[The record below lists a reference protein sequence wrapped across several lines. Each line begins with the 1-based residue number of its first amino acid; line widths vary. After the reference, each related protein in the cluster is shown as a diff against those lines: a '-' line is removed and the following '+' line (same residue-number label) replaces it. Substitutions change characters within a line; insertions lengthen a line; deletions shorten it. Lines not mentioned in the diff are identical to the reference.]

1 MQEDI
6 TKTLSNVLKLMLIS
20 ILLVAWN
27 QEEAE
32 AQTQARATIIG
43 IPQIL
48 PSPYISDFEQN
59 VFAGNYQVQLNI
71 TGPGPVDVRF
81 NVRVTLDSEVLVN
94 ETSLPTTF
102 DSGMHILSPF
112 PNFVQFELTTPEI
125 LENLPGNR
133 FRQAFQAGTFPEG
146 NYRITIEPEIV
157 GSSVPGIEGIA
168 NFMVRF
174 PQPPTLVSPSNG
186 ESISPTVTTPVFSWS
201 PVMGPPGMMV
211 EYEFLLVELFDGQ
224 NPSEAIVSNR
234 EHASAVSVGT
244 TMLPY
249 TASYLPLEEGKTYA
263 WQVTAQD
270 VNGDIPINNEGRS
283 EVRVFTYGS
292 EEEDEDDQLT
302 LVEPE
307 MTLEP
312 IPVQIPTTTISGT
325 VEFQFRPSEGFQSNG
340 PVNSNSS
347 FNLSGTNNTGVQT
360 ALDDPNYSMEDANY
374 SGNLYDGLGNQNQDS
389 NQEQI
394 SIDAEVPVY
403 GGGDTGNVQIQDFG
417 QASGNIQDQL
427 AEISD
432 NMLTHPIA
440 GANVKAMVD
449 VDGTDKVIAS
459 TTANEE
465 GAYTLSF
472 APSELDRLLGDSN
485 ESDSD
490 SGTSLLGNQQDQ
502 DQTINLQNTDTPA
515 SQLQDTEL
523 AVASVEIVV
532 DSPYFTFSEEKTV
545 IVSTNNA
552 RTYNAGAI
560 TGTAL
565 TYRLNPVVQDRE
577 DDEPIS
583 EATVEIYRQEE
594 WYDVVP
600 ALQQEGWPMTN
611 QQEETRNFNGKTY
624 VKVAE
629 ASASGQITRLFP
641 RKTGST
647 DRYMVRVNARG
658 YNSITTHFS
667 ASPDL
672 GEFESATVEKV
683 YELQKAP
690 PMVEGRVVR
699 RDNQA
704 PIKNAIVTL
713 QPPPHQQNPGIT
725 LYPRVAVTDSDG
737 RFTLTGIQAYPEPY
751 NLIIQSA
758 KTETYEEEILL
769 DERGMIVQRDPIM
782 LDPTLITVVGRIQN
796 DQSENIANATVKWQN
811 GGSPVQTD
819 QQGRF
824 VTANTRGSHLLQ
836 IRKIGH
842 TDLDTSITVEITED
856 PDFELDLNQTSQ
868 NWSADDVSNF
878 SNTTN
883 EWANSVMNTESFQ
896 TGEESEDFSFASL
909 GYSGNASNS
918 FNIDQNFVDQ
928 DSDMSFAEYS
938 SAASYFMDMMGEG
951 GSPGETQ
958 DIGTLTI
965 SRAVGKLDVTVESA
979 SDGSP
984 IENATVEVAKNGPS
998 GQTDNQGSIYFD
1010 ETPAGTVPIQVQ
1022 APNTTNFIPILTET
1036 TITDNGEVTDVT
1048 ISMELGGRATGTVTA
1063 AGNPVEG
1070 ATIRLEGREDIQTTT
1085 DSNGSYTLPGIPT
1098 GEWTLKAGKS
1108 GFVGDSQVATFSED
1122 AEQTV
1127 NFSLQDSEFNIASL
1141 LGFDIEVEELSVS
1154 PSDTTITGSIVSVP
1168 NNPLLSVEPDFR
1180 IPFTN
1185 INVFEQNGELLPVGG
1200 SVQTDMSEFNAEIF
1214 GFLQVTVS
1222 NSSGIVVR
1230 ERELPTQVGYLAGKV
1245 QIDYESTFTSETG
1258 WEWPGAPKQQLVLP
1272 NLDDLPDGV
1281 GQEELVTLTSDGSF
1295 PIPDVGESDFELRIS
1310 SVQESFE
1317 LYGFDVNMELDESR
1331 VRSDGFHLGGEVA
1344 LNNIPLLDNVG
1355 IRLSELVI
1363 GINGAVKTADLD
1375 LDPKPSIGIANWALE
1390 VASGVLSE
1398 NGFSLGG
1405 AFALAIPGSDVSE
1418 INFSDLTISPDQIFG
1433 GQFTIPTGGLDIFGI
1448 TSLQSKPG
1456 VDITFGKVQYENTY
1470 FVSGAGEI
1478 ALPKYVDEPL
1488 EFKEFLIRTDGQ
1500 FRANITSNFESDFFG
1515 LADLTVNEVD
1525 FNNFGGDPN
1534 IYVDG
1539 KFGLRAIPFINA
1551 QSGGLTYE
1559 PGGNV
1564 SFEEIDL
1571 DFDVVGVASVGA
1583 GIGFVDTVQKTGF
1596 SGAGNI
1602 GISDSPLDLSIDF
1615 FYEKVNTGSLMFG
1628 VDVQTGLPP
1637 IQIGTVT
1644 LSNIGGGFEYTT
1656 SESRI
1661 QVGLRATLSFA
1672 PGAEHALALDP
1683 LEVIVK
1689 AGNGAPVVEGSAD
1702 VTLMT
1707 QQIADA
1713 QLTIDFGKPF
1723 FDLEANVGFEKLD
1736 DVNITVDGST
1746 RLVLS
1751 GEQGDEYWFVG
1762 ARYNAELLELFNA
1775 NANIIAAWNLN
1786 VSSHPEYDEYTS
1798 FVSSDFMT
1806 GGEIN
1811 GIHLDVASEFGIP
1824 KSNEVCADF
1833 AVGKACA
1840 YFYNSTRCKLNADF
1854 ASQNYGFYLGSN
1866 WQGRGSVTLLG
1877 GDVAGADIE
1886 ATGEISGSYYDEVWS
1901 ASGGVDASVS
1911 AYVGDCN
1918 VGCQTKICQ
1927 PSCGPFKCPVP
1938 KGASLCASGSIDVDY
1953 RSNRGMQVSVD
1964 LN

>member
-102 DSGMHILSPF
+102 DSGMYILSPF
-112 PNFVQFELTTPEI
+112 PNFVQFESTTPEI

-146 NYRITIEPEIV
+146 NYRVTIEPEIV

-292 EEEDEDDQLT
+292 EEEDEEDQLT

-307 MTLEP
+307 ITLEP
-312 IPVQIPTTTISGT
+312 IPLQIPTTTISGT
-325 VEFQFRPSEGFQSNG
+325 VQFKFRPSEGFQSNG
-340 PVNSNSS
+340 PVNSNST
-347 FNLSGTNNTGVQT
+347 FHLSGMNNTSVLT
-360 ALDDPNYSMEDANY
+360 ALDDPNFSMEDANY

-432 NMLTHPIA
+432 NMLTHPLA
-440 GANVKAMVD
+440 GVNVKAMVD
-449 VDGTDKVIAS
+449 VDGTNKVIAS

-465 GAYTLSF
+465 GACTLSF

-485 ESDSD
+485 NSDSD
-490 SGTSLLGNQQDQ
+490 SGASLLGNQQDQ
-502 DQTINLQNTDTPA
+502 NQTINVLNENTPV
-515 SQLQDTEL
+515 SQLQDTQL
-523 AVASVEIVV
+523 AVATVEIVV

-545 IVSTNNA
+545 IVNTNNA
-552 RTYNAGAI
+552 RTYNAGAM

-600 ALQQEGWPMTN
+600 ALQPEGWPLTN
-611 QQEETRNFNGKTY
+611 QQGETRTLNGKTY

-629 ASASGQITRLFP
+629 ANASGQITRLFP
-641 RKTGST
+641 RKKGSS
-647 DRYMVRVNARG
+647 DRYMVRVNAQG
-658 YNSITTHFS
+658 YNSITTHLS

-699 RDNQA
+699 RGNQA
-704 PIKNAIVTL
+704 PIKNAVVTL
-713 QPPPHQQNPGIT
+713 QPPPHQQSPGIT

-737 RFTLTGIQAYPEPY
+737 RFTLTGTQEYPVPY
-751 NLIIQSA
+751 KLIIQSA
-758 KTETYEEEILL
+758 KADTHEEEILL

-796 DQSENIANATVKWQN
+796 DQSENIANATVKWKD

-824 VTANTRGSHLLQ
+824 VTANTQGSHVLQ

-842 TDLDTSITVEITED
+842 TDLDTSITVEITEE

-868 NWSADDVSNF
+868 NWSAEDVSNF

-896 TGEESEDFSFASL
+896 TGEEGEDFSFASL

-998 GQTDNQGSIYFD
+998 GQTDNKGSIYFD

-1122 AEQTV
+1122 VEQTV
-1127 NFSLQDSEFNIASL
+1127 DFSLQDSEFNIASL

-1230 ERELPTQVGYLAGKV
+1230 ERELPTEVGYVAGRV
-1245 QIDYESTFTSETG
+1245 EVDYGSTFTSATG
-1258 WEWPGAPKQQLVLP
+1258 WDWPNNADQFLELP
-1272 NLDDLPDGV
+1272 NMGDLPEDV
-1281 GQEELVTLTSDGSF
+1281 GDEELVTLTSDGSF
-1295 PIPDVGESDFELRIS
+1295 PFPDIGETDFELRFGSASETI
-1310 SVQESFE
+1310 E
-1317 LYGFDVNMELDESR
+1317 LYGFQVDLTLNES
-1331 VRSDGFHLGGEVA
+1331 VLKSDGFHMIGDVTLSD
-1344 LNNIPLLDNVG
+1344 IPV
-1355 IRLSELVI
+1355 LSHSTLTLQEFWI
-1363 GINGAVKTADLD
+1363 GTDGSVKEASVD
-1375 LDPKPSIGIANWALE
+1375 LDPKPELQIANWGME
-1390 VASGVLSE
+1390 VASAALSE

-1405 AFALAIPGSDVSE
+1405 AVEVNIPSSDVSE
-1418 INFSDLTISPDQIFG
+1418 LSFSDLSISPDQIFG
-1433 GQFTIPTGGLDIFGI
+1433 GQFSLPASGVDIFGI
-1448 TSLQSKPG
+1448 VALETKPG
-1456 VDITFGKVQYENTY
+1456 TDISFGKVQNEDVY
-1470 FVSGAGEI
+1470 FVSGAATI
-1478 ALPKYVDEPL
+1478 SLPKYVDKSL
-1488 EFKEFLIRTDGQ
+1488 EFRDFLIRSDGE
-1500 FRANITSNFESDFFG
+1500 FSANIAADFEADFFG
-1515 LADLTVNEVD
+1515 LADLSVNGVEFETVD
-1525 FNNFGGDPN
+1525 TPS

-1539 KFGLRAIPFINA
+1539 NFGLRAIPFVNA
-1551 QSGGLTYE
+1551 QAGGLTYQ

-1564 SFEEIDL
+1564 SFDEIDL
-1571 DFDVVGVASVGA
+1571 DFDIVGVANVGV
-1583 GIGFVDTVQKTGF
+1583 GIGLIDTANRTGF
-1596 SGAGNI
+1596 SGSGEI
-1602 GISDSPLDLSIDF
+1602 GIKATPLNLGIDF
-1615 FYEKVNTGSLMFG
+1615 FYERAPGGLTFG
-1628 VDVQTGLPP
+1628 ADVEAGLPP
-1637 IQIGTVT
+1637 IPIGTVT
-1644 LSNIGGGFEYTT
+1644 LSGIGGGFEYN
-1656 SESRI
+1656 SSSSRI
-1661 QVGLRATLSFA
+1661 GVTLRGTITAA
-1672 PGAEHALALDP
+1672 PGSEALFALDP
-1683 LEVIVK
+1683 LEVSVQ
-1689 AGNGAPVVEGSAD
+1689 AGGGNAPVIEGSAQLF
-1702 VTLMT
+1702 VMS
-1707 QQIADA
+1707 QQIANA
-1713 QLTIDFGKPF
+1713 NLTIDFGKPF
-1723 FDLEANVGFEKLD
+1723 FDLEAEVGFQQLE
-1736 DVNITVDGST
+1736 DVNINAEGSA
-1746 RLVLS
+1746 RIVMS
-1751 GEQGDEYWFVG
+1751 GEEGNSYWMVG
-1762 ARYNAELLELFNA
+1762 ARYEAELLELFNA
-1775 NANIIAAWNLN
+1775 NANLLAAWNLN
-1786 VSSHPEYDEYTS
+1786 VNAHPDYNRYTD
-1798 FVSSDFMT
+1798 FVDSNYIT
-1806 GGEIN
+1806 GGSIT
-1811 GIHLDVASEFGIP
+1811 GVHLDVSTEFGIP
-1824 KSNEVCADF
+1824 PSNPACLDF
-1833 AVGKACA
+1833 SVGKACA
-1840 YFYNSTRCKLNADF
+1840 YYWNSSRCKLNADF
-1854 ASQNYGFYLGSN
+1854 AGNTFGLYIGSN
-1866 WQGRGSVTLLG
+1866 WAAGGSIKLLKKE
-1877 GDVAGADIE
+1877 VAGADIY
-1886 ATGEISGSYYDEVWS
+1886 ADVDV
-1901 ASGGVDASVS
+1901 SGGYRGYWWANGS
-1911 AYVGDCN
+1911 AHAGIEAWVGNCN
-1918 VGCQTKICQ
+1918 
-1927 PSCGPFKCPVP
+1927 SCPNNGPLRVCGF
-1938 KGASLCASGSIDVDY
+1938 KGARLCVDGGLEVDY
-1953 RSNRGMQVSVD
+1953 SQNRSRKLQVSVD
-1964 LN
+1964 L